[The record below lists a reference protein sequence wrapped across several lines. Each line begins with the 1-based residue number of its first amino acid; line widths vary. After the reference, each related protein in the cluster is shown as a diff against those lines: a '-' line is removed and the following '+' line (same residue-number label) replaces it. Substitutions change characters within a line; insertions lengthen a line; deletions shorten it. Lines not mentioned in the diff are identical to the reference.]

1 MSKRSAKEMVAE
13 ANESVTTLT
22 GDEAAHLSKQQ
33 RQQRVLL
40 VDLREPGE
48 LAESGTIE
56 GALHVPRGLLEFQA
70 DPQSPTHRPELGD
83 AERLV
88 LYCGSGARSALAA
101 KTLEDMG
108 FDNVAHVAG
117 GFPALKSAGASV
129 VGVEAKAEPVA

>member
-1 MSKRSAKEMVAE
+1 MLKRSAKEMVAE

-22 GDEAAHLSKQQ
+22 GEEAARLWKQQ
-33 RQQRVLL
+33 RQVLL

-48 LAESGTIE
+48 LANSGTIE

-70 DPQSPTHRPELGD
+70 DPQSPTHRPEFGD

-88 LYCGSGARSALAA
+88 LYCGSGGRSALAA
-101 KTLEDMG
+101 KTLQDMG

-117 GFPALKSAGASV
+117 GFPALRSAGAKV
-129 VGVEAKAEPVA
+129 VGLEAKAEPAA

>member
-1 MSKRSAKEMVAE
+1 MLKRSAKEVVAE
-13 ANESVTTLT
+13 ASKSVTTLT
-22 GDEAAHLSKQQ
+22 GDEAAQLSRQ
-33 RQQRVLL
+33 QQRVLL

-48 LAESGTIE
+48 LAKSGTIE

-70 DPQSPTHRPELGD
+70 DPQSPTHRPELGN

-117 GFPALKSAGASV
+117 GFPALKSAGANV
-129 VGVEAKAEPVA
+129 VGVEATAESLA